1 MGTDKT
7 KVTAE
12 KIWMDGKLLD
22 WNEAQV
28 HVLTHGLHYGLGI
41 FEGIRAYKA
50 QCGRLAVF
58 RLADHMR
65 RFLESAHICQL
76 DMPFSQEQLEA
87 ACLELLRAQS
97 TTLKDMVYIRPVA
110 FMGDGAMGL
119 AALNSTRVAIAAWP
133 WGSYLGD
140 EGLSKGI
147 RAKVCSFNRLHI
159 NTAMSKAK
167 VNGHY
172 VNSIFAKRDAVLSG
186 FDESIFLDTQGYVAE
201 ASAENVFVVDRRG
214 IVKTPPLSL
223 PILDGITR
231 DSAIQILRNDMGCTV
246 EEVAFTRDEL
256 YIAHEVFITGTAAEI
271 TPIREVDGRQVGQGT
286 VGPKARELQERY
298 LKTVRGHCP
307 QYEAWLSYV

>member
-1 MGTDKT
+1 MSTDKT
-7 KVTAE
+7 KATAE
-12 KIWMDGKLLD
+12 TIWMDGKLLP
-22 WNEAQV
+22 WNDAQV

-41 FEGIRAYKA
+41 FEGIRAYRT
-50 QCGRLAVF
+50 QSDRLAVF
-58 RLADHMR
+58 RLQDHMR
-65 RFLESAHICQL
+65 RFIESAHICQL
-76 DMPFSQEQLEA
+76 AMPYRQEQLEA

-97 TTLKDMVYIRPVA
+97 TTLKDMVYVRPVA

-119 AALNSTRVAIAAWP
+119 AAVNQTRVAIAAWP
-133 WGSYLGD
+133 WGSYLGA

-147 RAKVCSFNRLHI
+147 RAKVSSFNRLHV

-201 ASAENVFVVDRRG
+201 ASAENIFVVDRHG
-214 IVKTPPLSL
+214 TVKTPPLSL

-231 DSAIQILRNDMGCTV
+231 DSALQILRNDMGCKV

-256 YIAHEVFITGTAAEI
+256 YIAQEVFITGTAAEI
-271 TPIREVDGRQVGQGT
+271 TPIREVDGRQIGPGT
-286 VGPKARELQERY
+286 VGPKAKELQERY
-298 LKTVRGHCP
+298 FKAVRGYYPH
-307 QYEAWLSYV
+307 YEAWLSYV